1 MPELHRENRR
11 NAAGAGFR
19 RQGATSMVERLNDAR
34 ILIYS
39 HDSFGLGHLRRCR
52 AIAHALVDRFKGLSI
67 LILSGSP
74 IIGSFD
80 FRARVDFVRI
90 PGVIKLHDGEYQS
103 LGLHIDVEQTMEMRA
118 AIIRQTALSFRP
130 DLFLVDKEPLG
141 LKGEVVA
148 TLEMLKAMGT
158 TLVLGLR
165 DIMDD
170 PKLLFREWERRKVLP
185 ALEHLYDEIWVYGLE
200 SFADPL
206 AGVKCPPAVRRKIV
220 YTGYLK
226 RTVPNLT
233 GTPPVPVGGQPYL
246 LVTVGGGDDGMS
258 VVDWVLRAYEHD
270 PGIPLAA
277 VVVLGPFMPA
287 AAQRGFRERAER
299 IGRIDVVTF
308 DTHVEL
314 LIDGAVGLVSM
325 GGYNTFC
332 EILSLDKRAILV
344 PRVKPRREQ
353 LLRAKRAAA
362 LGLVRMLDPEG
373 DHDPEVMAAALR
385 GLAEQPLPS
394 ERGAAAMLNGLD
406 VITDLVADHAG
417 GATFAKAHV
426 AGL

>member
-1 MPELHRENRR
+1 
-11 NAAGAGFR
+11 
-19 RQGATSMVERLNDAR
+19 MVERLNDAR

-118 AIIRQTALSFRP
+118 SIIRQTALSFRP

-141 LKGEVVA
+141 LKGEVLA

-165 DIMDD
+165 DIMDE
-170 PKLLFREWERRKVLP
+170 PSLLFKEWERKQVLP

-200 SFADPL
+200 RFANPL
-206 AGVKCPPAVRRKIV
+206 AGVRCPASVRRKIV
-220 YTGYLK
+220 YTGYL
-226 RTVPNLT
+226 RRAIPNLT
-233 GTPPVPVGGQPYL
+233 GAPTVRLGGAPYL

-258 VVDWVLRAYEHD
+258 AIDWVLSAYEHD
-270 PGIPLAA
+270 PDIPVGA

-287 AAQRGFRERAER
+287 AMQRQFRERAKR
-299 IGRIDVVTF
+299 IGKMEVVTF
-308 DTHVEL
+308 DAHLEV
-314 LIDGAVGLVSM
+314 LIDGAVGVVAM
-325 GGYNTFC
+325 AGYNTFC
-332 EILSLDKRAILV
+332 EILSLDKRAILI

-353 LLRAKRAAA
+353 LLRARRAAA

-373 DHDPEVMAAALR
+373 AHDPVVMASALR
-385 GLAEQPLPS
+385 GLASQPLPS
-394 ERGAAAMLNGLD
+394 ERGAGRMLDGLPL
-406 VITDLVADHAG
+406 ITDLVADFAG
-417 GATFAKAHV
+417 GTTVKKKTRLAAV
-426 AGL
+426 

>member
-1 MPELHRENRR
+1 M
-11 NAAGAGFR
+11 
-19 RQGATSMVERLNDAR
+19 SMVERLNDAR

-52 AIAHALVDRFKGLSI
+52 TIAHALVDRFKGLSI

-90 PGVIKLHDGEYQS
+90 PGVIKLYDGDYQS

-118 AIIRQTALSFRP
+118 AIIRQTALCFRP

-141 LKGEVVA
+141 LKGEVLG

-165 DIMDD
+165 DIMDE
-170 PKLLFREWERRKVLP
+170 PKLLLREWEHKKVLP

-206 AGVKCPPAVRRKIV
+206 EGVRCPAAVRRKLV
-220 YTGYLK
+220 YTGYL
-226 RTVPNLT
+226 RRAVPNLT
-233 GTPPVPVGGQPYL
+233 EARAIPTGGRPYV

-258 VVDWVLRAYEHD
+258 VVDWVLRAYEQD
-270 PGIPLAA
+270 PEIPLEA
-277 VVVLGPFMPA
+277 VMVLGPFMPA
-287 AAQRGFRERAER
+287 AMQRQFRERAKR
-299 IGRIDVVTF
+299 TGRIDVVTF
-308 DTHVEL
+308 DTHLEVL
-314 LIDGAVGLVSM
+314 MTNAVGVVAM
-325 GGYNTFC
+325 AGYNTFC

-344 PRVKPRREQ
+344 PRVKPRLEQ
-353 LLRAKRAAA
+353 LLRAQRAAS
-362 LGLVRMLDPEG
+362 LGLVRMLDPR
-373 DHDPEVMAAALR
+373 DVNDASMMVAALR
-385 GLAEQPLPS
+385 GLAQQPAPS
-394 ERGAAAMLNGLD
+394 ERGTAQMLDGLA
-406 VITDLVADHAG
+406 VITDLVADHAS
-417 GATFAKAHV
+417 GASFAKVRAT
-426 AGL
+426 GS

>member
-1 MPELHRENRR
+1 
-11 NAAGAGFR
+11 
-19 RQGATSMVERLNDAR
+19 MVERLHDAR

-103 LGLHIDVEQTMEMRA
+103 LGLHIDVDQTMDMRA

-130 DLFLVDKEPLG
+130 DLFIVDKEPLG
-141 LKGEVVA
+141 LKGEVLP

-165 DIMDD
+165 DIMDE
-170 PKLLFREWERRKVLP
+170 PRLLIGEWERKQVLP

-200 SFADPL
+200 NFANPL
-206 AGVKCPPAVRRKIV
+206 AGVRCPPAVRRKIV
-220 YTGYLK
+220 YTGYL
-226 RTVPNLT
+226 RRSVPILT
-233 GTPPVPVGGQPYL
+233 GTPALPFDGEPYV

-258 VVDWVLRAYEHD
+258 VVDWVLSAYEHD
-270 PGIPLAA
+270 PDIPVPS
-277 VVVLGPFMPA
+277 VVLLGPFMPA
-287 AAQRGFRERAER
+287 AMQRQFRERAKR
-299 IGRIDVVTF
+299 IGKMEVVTF
-308 DTHVEL
+308 DAHVEVL
-314 LIDGAVGLVSM
+314 MDRAVGVVAM
-325 GGYNTFC
+325 AGYNTFC

-353 LLRAKRAAA
+353 LLRARRAAA
-362 LGLVRMLDPEG
+362 LGLVRMLDPESVR
-373 DHDPEVMAAALR
+373 DPATMASALR
-385 GLAEQPLPS
+385 GLGSQPLPS
-394 ERGAAAMLNGLD
+394 ERGAAAMLDGLP

-417 GATFAKAHV
+417 GTTFTKVRAV
-426 AGL
+426 SV

>member
-1 MPELHRENRR
+1 
-11 NAAGAGFR
+11 
-19 RQGATSMVERLNDAR
+19 MVERLNDAR

-141 LKGEVVA
+141 LKNEVLA

-170 PKLLFREWERRKVLP
+170 PKLLFREWERRQVLP

-200 SFADPL
+200 NFADPL
-206 AGVKCPPAVRRKIV
+206 AGVKCPAAVHRKIV

-226 RTVPNLT
+226 RTVPHLT
-233 GTPPVPVGGQPYL
+233 ATPAIPVGGQPYL

-270 PGIPLAA
+270 PEIPLAA

-287 AAQRGFRERAER
+287 AAQRRFRERARR
-299 IGRIDVVTF
+299 IGRIDVLTF

-314 LIDGAVGLVSM
+314 LIDGAVGVVAM
-325 GGYNTFC
+325 AGYNTFC

-353 LLRAKRAAA
+353 LLRAQRAAA
-362 LGLVRMLDPEG
+362 LGLVRMLDPENV
-373 DHDPEVMAAALR
+373 DDPAVMASALR
-385 GLAEQPLPS
+385 DLAFQPLPS
-394 ERGAAAMLNGLD
+394 ERGAGQMLDGLA

-417 GATFAKAHV
+417 APTFAKVRA
-426 AGL
+426 AGT

>member
-1 MPELHRENRR
+1 ML
-11 NAAGAGFR
+11 
-19 RQGATSMVERLNDAR
+19 
-34 ILIYS
+34 
-39 HDSFGLGHLRRCR
+39 
-52 AIAHALVDRFKGLSI
+52 
-67 LILSGSP
+67 
-74 IIGSFD
+74 
-80 FRARVDFVRI
+80 
-90 PGVIKLHDGEYQS
+90 
-103 LGLHIDVEQTMEMRA
+103 
-118 AIIRQTALSFRP
+118 
-130 DLFLVDKEPLG
+130 
-141 LKGEVVA
+141 A

-165 DIMDD
+165 DIMDE
-170 PKLLFREWERRKVLP
+170 PKLLFREWERRQVLP

-206 AGVKCPPAVRRKIV
+206 AGVNCPAAVRRKIV

-226 RTVPNLT
+226 RAVPHLT
-233 GTPPVPVGGQPYL
+233 GTPPIPVGGQPYL

-270 PGIPLAA
+270 PEIPLAA

-287 AAQRGFRERAER
+287 AAQRRFRERAER

-314 LIDGAVGLVSM
+314 LIDGAVGVVAM
-325 GGYNTFC
+325 AGYNTFC

-353 LLRAKRAAA
+353 LLRAQRAAA

-373 DHDPEVMAAALR
+373 VHDPARHGERAARPRRRSRCRA
-385 GLAEQPLPS
+385 
-394 ERGAAAMLNGLD
+394 NG
-406 VITDLVADHAG
+406 VPGRCWTVS
-417 GATFAKAHV
+417 T
-426 AGL
+426 